1 MEHKK
6 FFAALAMRT
15 RRTVL
20 GKLLS
25 VALLAAA
32 LLALPA
38 AARAQ
43 TATIFGSLSNFDVV
57 NDTGHDAHGFEIQ
70 FEGLQ
75 PGDIYYTFSM
85 QRYGAPQV
93 VPYATGVYLRW
104 TSAYDP
110 GAQQFLHTTVQ
121 HAPGTP
127 FAGSCYSWGVNYDA
141 AGCEHFGATLNATP
155 TRTTYRWLIEDPVSP
170 GTGALVP
177 FDPPVA
183 IPAPTYVIIPPAQ
196 PAAEPVLQAEIVAPE
211 PPEQPEQFGDAQWV
225 KVFKTELQ
233 REVTLDELVSDNPIV
248 PQDATQVEVAWE
260 LLQTSPPSNGKQN
273 RNGQKQ
279 NQGGLAAGTRS
290 VIRRYESYKYTGVY
304 DPATHEALCADGL
317 CNAPQDGELGD
328 FIGAQ
333 MTAANVGVPSLTV
346 TKSGNGNVNSS
357 DKFISCGSKCSASYN
372 MNSSVTL
379 TASAASG
386 SVFTGWG
393 GACSG
398 TQLTCTVNVN
408 DALNVTASFAPQFTL
423 SIGRSGSGTVTGASI
438 DCGKV
443 CSAKFTQGSIVTL
456 TATPAAGLKFTG
468 WGGACSGT
476 SQTCAVAINKD
487 TQVQANFK

>member
-1 MEHKK
+1 MGHKNL
-6 FFAALAMRT
+6 FAALAVRT

-25 VALLAAA
+25 AALLAAA

-121 HAPGTP
+121 HASGAP
-127 FAGSCYSWGVNYDA
+127 FAGSCYSWGANYDA

-170 GTGALVP
+170 GTGSLVP

-183 IPAPTYVIIPPAQ
+183 IPAPTYAIIPPAQ

-211 PPEQPEQFGDAQWV
+211 PPERPEQFGDAQWV

-233 REVTLDELVSDNPIV
+233 REVTLDELVSDNPVV
-248 PQDATQVEVAWE
+248 PQDASEVETAWE
-260 LLQTSPPSNGKQN
+260 LVQASPPSNGKQN

-290 VIRRYESYKYTGVY
+290 VVRRYESYKYTGVY
-304 DPATHEALCADGL
+304 DPVTHEALCADTV

-333 MTAANVGVPSLTV
+333 MTAANVGVPAVTV
-346 TKSGNGNVNSS
+346 TKTGNGNVNSS

-379 TASAASG
+379 VASPASG

-398 TQLTCTVNVN
+398 TQLTCAVSVN

-423 SIGRSGSGTVTGASI
+423 SIGRGGSGTVTGAGL